1 MASTR
6 NNNTPGNYKM
16 EQASLEK
23 QFSEV
28 MYTYKAKPYQSHLAG
43 DGLLA
48 GKMKGK
54 DLARNDC
61 DIESYLFGIGSTNL
75 VQPLPIVEPQIN
87 HLQSLNIFK
96 KAPIIASPEMF
107 IEPGQRNMYLN

>member
-6 NNNTPGNYKM
+6 NINTPGNYKM
-16 EQASLEK
+16 EQQSLNK
-23 QFSEV
+23 HYSTV
-28 MYTYKAKPYQSHLAG
+28 MYAYKGKAYQSNFAG
-43 DGLLA
+43 DGLLV
-48 GKMKGK
+48 GNMKGR

-75 VQPLPIVEPQIN
+75 VQPLPIVQPQIN
-87 HLQSLNIFK
+87 SIQSLNIFK
-96 KAPIIASPEMF
+96 KSVIIPSPIMS